1 MNTKIAIIC
10 VLVLVVIVG
19 DEVGVARA
27 QVSCNPLQL
36 GACLTAVF
44 TSVEPADICCSAIR
58 QATIPCLCQ
67 YLKDFI
73 NPAAALRL
81 STSCASPFPTDCP

>member
-19 DEVGVARA
+19 DEVGVTRA
-27 QVSCNPLQL
+27 QVNCNPQQL
-36 GACLTAVF
+36 GPCLTAIF
-44 TSVEPADICCSAIR
+44 SSGELADICCEAIR
-58 QATIPCLCQ
+58 QVTTPCLCQ
-67 YLKDFI
+67 FLTDFI

-81 STSCASPFPTDCP
+81 STFCAFPFPTDCP